1 MNSVRKNDEPIWLT
15 EADVGACMSLNDAI
29 EALQDGL
36 ALEARSEAA
45 NVDKALGTWG
55 SGSSMH
61 ALGSMMPQRGYVGFK
76 TWANTPN
83 GATAV
88 FSLFDA
94 NNGALLAMMSAGL
107 LGKLRTSGISGLATR
122 ALALEGA
129 DDLAVIGTGV
139 QSLMQVAA
147 IAATRKLSRL
157 RVFSPTAENRA
168 KFVAQVREQF
178 AFTVEDCPTLE
189 AAVRDAP
196 IITLITRSRE
206 PFLSAD
212 LVVKGAH
219 INAAGAI
226 LASNAE
232 VCQDIFARAD
242 LVVVDSIA
250 NARNISTEM
259 REHFGTD
266 PAGWAGVK
274 TIGQVLD
281 AAGGRPAGADITL
294 FKPMGMGL
302 SDLSVAVV
310 LYDRARER
318 QLGTLFP
325 AGGSVAPRWTVQA

>member
-1 MNSVRKNDEPIWLT
+1 MNSFCKSIEPIWLT

-55 SGSSMH
+55 GGSSMH

-83 GATAV
+83 GATAI

-94 NNGALLAMMSAGL
+94 ENGALLAVMSAGL

-122 ALALEGA
+122 ALARDGA

-157 RVFSPTAENRA
+157 RVFSPTPENRA
-168 KFVAQVREQF
+168 KFVAQARQQF

-196 IITLITRSRE
+196 IITLITRSRD

-212 LVVKGAH
+212 LVAKGAH

-250 NARNISTEM
+250 NARNISREL
-259 REHFGTD
+259 REHLGTD
-266 PAGWAGVK
+266 PAGWTGVR

-281 AAGGRPAGADITL
+281 AANGRPPGADITL

-310 LYDRARER
+310 LYDRAREK
-318 QLGTLFP
+318 QLGTPFP
-325 AGGSVAPRWTVQA
+325 TGGSVSPRWTAHA